1 MVIVVASR
9 LRTQN
14 IFTVISSLSVLNYR
28 ECRTIQSQFMKGQL
42 NILFKHTFLGS
53 LDLKIGISGETQREF
68 VTLN

>member
-1 MVIVVASR
+1 MVIVVARR

-42 NILFKHTFLGS
+42 NILFKHTLLGS
-53 LDLKIGISGETQREF
+53 LYLKIGISGETQHEF